1 MASVTRRIANAE
13 IADRFA
19 RLADLLEL
27 QDDNPFRVRAYRN
40 AARVISGLSRPLADL
55 VAEEADLEV
64 LPGIGEAIA
73 EKIHVIVETGRLPA
87 LDEAA
92 KKTPLVLTDL
102 LRIPGLGPKRVKEL
116 YDSLDVKSGAELKQ
130 AAEDGRLAELPGFGE
145 KLATKIASALANL
158 AEEQTRFRLADAE
171 NLAQP
176 LIEYLEK
183 LPGVQRVVIAGSLRR
198 RRETVGDLDI
208 LVIAKNGRKI
218 LEKLAKF
225 ESVRDVV
232 SLGDTRATVH
242 IAMNLQVD
250 VRVVAAVSFGAA
262 LYYFTGS
269 KAHNVAVRRI
279 AQEKKF
285 KLNEYGLYRGEKR
298 IAGKTEKE
306 LAKALGLAWIP
317 PELRENTGE
326 IEAALRGKLPKL
338 IELSDLRGDLHS
350 HTTATDG
357 HDSLEDMAQAARERG
372 YEYLAITDHTRST
385 RIANGLDPKRLRKEL
400 EAVDHLNEGFKDFRL
415 LKSAETD
422 ILEDGSL
429 DLPDD
434 VLGELDFVL
443 GTIHSHFELSE
454 AKQTRRLLKAFD
466 NPLLSGLAHPT
477 ARQIGQREPIRFDIE
492 KVFAAAA
499 ERHIFLEVNGQP
511 ARLDLNDLHCR
522 HAREMGVMLAISSDS
537 HSTSDL
543 AKIRFAVD
551 QARRGWIEAKDVIN
565 TRPLKEFL
573 ERLRS

>member
-1 MASVTRRIANAE
+1 MARRIANAE
-13 IADRFA
+13 IADKFD

-40 AARVISGLSRPLADL
+40 AARVISGLPRPLADL
-55 VAEEADLEV
+55 VAEESDLEV

-116 YDSLDVKSGAELKQ
+116 HDALGVKNAADVKRAT
-130 AAEDGRLAELPGFGE
+130 EDGRLAGLPGFGE
-145 KLATKIASALANL
+145 KLAAKIAGAISNL
-158 AEEQTRFRLADAE
+158 AGEQGRFRLADAE
-171 NLAQP
+171 NLARP
-176 LIEYLEK
+176 LVEYLK
-183 LPGVQRVVIAGSLRR
+183 DLKGVRRVVIAGSLRR
-198 RRETVGDLDI
+198 RRETVGDLDVLI
-208 LVIAKNGRKI
+208 TAKNGKEI
-218 LEKLAKF
+218 LDKFAKF
-225 ESVRDVV
+225 EGVRDVV
-232 SLGDTRATVH
+232 SLGTTRATVH
-242 IAMNLQVD
+242 LAMNLQVD
-250 VRVVAAVSFGAA
+250 ARVVPEASFGAA

-279 AQEKKF
+279 AQEKKL

-298 IAGKTEKE
+298 IAGKNEKE

-317 PELRENTGE
+317 PDLRENTGE
-326 IEAALRGKLPKL
+326 IEVALKGKLPRL

-372 YEYLAITDHTRST
+372 YEYLAVTDHTRST
-385 RIANGLDPKRLRKEL
+385 RVANGLDPKRLRKEL
-400 EAVDHLNEGFKDFRL
+400 EVIDRLNEGFKDFRL

-466 NPLLSGLAHPT
+466 NPLLAGLAHPT
-477 ARQIGQREPIRFDIE
+477 ARNIGRREPIRFDVE
-492 KVFAAAA
+492 KVFSAAA
-499 ERHIFLEVNGQP
+499 ELGIFLEVNSQP
-511 ARLDLNDLHCR
+511 ARLDLNDTHCR
-522 HAREMGVMLAISSDS
+522 HAKEMGVQLAISSDS

-565 TRPLKEFL
+565 TRPLKKFL
-573 ERLRS
+573 KRLRG